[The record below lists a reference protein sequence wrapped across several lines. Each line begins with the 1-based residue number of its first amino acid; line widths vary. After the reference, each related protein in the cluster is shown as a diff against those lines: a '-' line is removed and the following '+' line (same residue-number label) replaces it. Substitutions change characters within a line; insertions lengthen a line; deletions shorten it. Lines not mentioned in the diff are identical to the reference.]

1 MNKNTDL
8 LFEKGLPASVE
19 AERFVLGSIVLRDA
33 AYHQVSPV
41 LRADDFSLEKHRRI
55 YARME
60 DLASKGV
67 RIDRVTLAEELRRQG
82 QLESV
87 DGLSYLVSLDEGLP
101 EIANLDAYVNI
112 VRDKSTLR
120 RAIFAHQRGIE
131 ECLAAPDP
139 PHETLERAE
148 RSIAALVTETRAV
161 TFRTPTEVIDRAGGI
176 SAFLHPDG
184 RCGVET
190 PWPALNRML
199 VGRGLM
205 PGQMVVIGARP
216 SMGKTALACQIAD
229 HAATHGTGVAFF
241 TLEMPD
247 QSILLRMAAA
257 RAQVDGL
264 KVTQGWANQLEI
276 HALSE
281 AFADLTDENT
291 RLWID
296 DSTGCTVPAMRAAL
310 RRLTAKHSIGLVVID
325 YLQLVETSGGSERR
339 LYEQVSEISRGV
351 KRLAREFN
359 VPVVVLAQLNRESEK
374 GARKPQLSDLRDSGS
389 IEQDADIVL
398 LPVRQDGQDEHADV
412 LGIDLLI
419 AKQRN
424 GPLGRVPLKFLKR
437 YAKFIELSAEGRGSG
452 RVKKHFLQE
461 VPE

>member
-1 MNKNTDL
+1 MKDNTDL
-8 LFEKGLPASVE
+8 LFEKGLPANLD

-33 AYHQVSPV
+33 AYLQVAPV
-41 LRADDFSLEKHRRI
+41 LQPDDFSLEKHRRI
-55 YARME
+55 YARMG
-60 DLASKGV
+60 DLSERGV
-67 RIDRVTLAEELRRQG
+67 RIDRVTLANELDKQG

-120 RAIFAHQRGIE
+120 KAIFAHQNGIQ
-131 ECLAAPDP
+131 ECLAAVDP
-139 PHETLERAE
+139 TPEILDRAE
-148 RSIAALVTETRAV
+148 RSIAALASETRSV
-161 TFRTPTEVIDRAGGI
+161 TFRTPMEVINKAGGI
-176 SAFLHPDG
+176 TAFLHPDG
-184 RCGVET
+184 RRGVET

-199 VGRGLM
+199 VGRGFM
-205 PGQMVVIGARP
+205 AGQMVVIGARP

-229 HAATHGTGVAFF
+229 FAASHGTGVAFF

-257 RAQVDGL
+257 RSQVDSL
-264 KVTQGWANQLEI
+264 RVTQGWAREHEI

-281 AFADLTDENT
+281 AFADLADDENC

-296 DSTGCTVPAMRAAL
+296 DTTACTVPAMRAAL
-310 RRLTAKHSIGLVVID
+310 RRLAVQHPIGLVVID

-339 LYEQVSEISRGV
+339 RYEQVTEISRGV
-351 KRLAREFN
+351 KRLARELN
-359 VPVVVLAQLNRESEK
+359 APVVVLAQLNRESEK

-398 LPVRQDGQDEHADV
+398 LPVRQDGQDDHADAV
-412 LGIDLLI
+412 AVDLII

-437 YAKFIELSAEGRGSG
+437 YAKFIEPNHLS
-452 RVKKHFLQE
+452 HE
-461 VPE
+461 VHE